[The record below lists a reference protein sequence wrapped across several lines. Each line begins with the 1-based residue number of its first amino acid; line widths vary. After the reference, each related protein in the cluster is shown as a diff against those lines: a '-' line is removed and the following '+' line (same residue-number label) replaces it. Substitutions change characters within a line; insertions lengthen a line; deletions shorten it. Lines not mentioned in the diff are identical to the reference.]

1 MDFLP
6 VNVLLLDPITA
17 EITYANRYSV
27 QTLQGLREHLPAT
40 VDPMAMVGSSMDVF
54 HKNPAHQRAIV
65 GNPDRLPWRTK
76 IRLGPKTLDL
86 HVTAVRSTS
95 GDYLAALLTWAD
107 VTSLA
112 DAIGRFD
119 STMTAAVAEAEQA
132 TSSMRSAAD
141 AALDTTRQTA
151 GSASAA
157 SAGAA
162 ETVATVQSVAAAVE
176 ELNAS
181 NAEIMRQMSAS
192 NRATGEAVEE
202 ARRARERVQ
211 TLSTASHTIGEVVGM
226 ISKIAAQTNLLALNA
241 TIEAA
246 RAGEAGR
253 GFAVV
258 ASEVKA
264 LAGQTAK
271 ATADIAH
278 QVGLIQDATNQTS
291 AVMDRI
297 GTVIDGINQTAT
309 AVAVTAEEQAAAAG
323 EIGRSAR
330 IAAGLTAKVGSSI
343 EAVALTAAQ
352 SSHSAETSLSA
363 TDRIERQMNDI
374 VGAVSVFLT
383 EVRKI

>member
-6 VNVLLLDPITA
+6 VNVLLLDPVTA
-17 EITYANRYSV
+17 EITYANRHSV
-27 QTLQGLREHLPAT
+27 HTLQGLREHLPAS

-95 GDYLAALLTWAD
+95 GEYLAALLTWAD

-119 STMTAAVAEAEQA
+119 AVMTAAVAEAEQA
-132 TSSMRSAAD
+132 TSSLRSAAD
-141 AALDTTRQTA
+141 AVLDTTRQTA

-157 SAGAA
+157 TVGATD
-162 ETVATVQSVAAAVE
+162 TVSTVQSVAAAVE

-181 NAEIMRQMSAS
+181 NAEIKRQMSAS
-192 NRATGEAVEE
+192 NRATSEAVDE
-202 ARRARERVQ
+202 ARRARERV
-211 TLSTASHTIGEVVGM
+211 TALSTASKTIGDVVGI

-258 ASEVKA
+258 ASEVKV

-271 ATADIAH
+271 ATDDIAH
-278 QVGLIQDATNQTS
+278 QIGLIQDATNQTS
-291 AVMDRI
+291 TVMDRI
-297 GTVIDGINQTAT
+297 GTVIDGINQTAI
-309 AVAVTAEEQAAAAG
+309 AVASTAEEQAAAAG
-323 EIGRSAR
+323 EIGQSAR
-330 IAAGLTAKVGSSI
+330 VAASLTESVGSSI
-343 EAVALTAAQ
+343 AAVAASAVQ
-352 SSHSAETSLSA
+352 SSQSAETSLSA
-363 TDRIERQMNDI
+363 IDRLERQMNDI